1 MTSVRPISLCYPCF
15 HRNKSK
21 STYLTNLYLVFL
33 QLHTSLHSHWTAP
46 SSFSQLLSLLPPN
59 HPPRNPQAP
68 LPPTPKPQWPPEA
81 PPSTTTVLPA
91 TVARACQATPI
102 TPPPP
107 PQALRAAASSLPSPA
122 RSLPLEAWESK
133 VTAPSLGLWASRL
146 SPRTQ
151 ASLETIQPS
160 TARLRGHL
168 NHQRG
173 TQCIHCLFLS

>member
-1 MTSVRPISLCYPCF
+1 MTSVRPISLCYCCCF
-15 HRNKSK
+15 EIISNSIV
-21 STYLTNLYLVFL
+21 SLIFLMPLLFL
-33 QLHTSLHSHWTAP
+33 QLHTSLHRHWTAP
-46 SSFSQLLSLLPPN
+46 SSFSQTLFLLLPN
-59 HPPRNPQAP
+59 HLPRNP
-68 LPPTPKPQWPPEA
+68 PPTYKPQWPPEA

-91 TVARACQATPI
+91 TVDQACQATPI

-122 RSLPLEAWESK
+122 HSLPLEAWESK

-146 SPRTQ
+146 SPRTR

-173 TQCIHCLFLS
+173 TQCVCCFFLS